1 MLKQTIA
8 NKKIEIIVY
17 ISMGMLYFFS
27 FFQRTGIPGTIFN
40 QLQSDLKCSAAQIT
54 MLGAC
59 YLYVYAFMQPFIG
72 VIADRFGGFKIISI
86 GGVLLTIASIVFP
99 LLNNI
104 SLLYICR
111 IFIGFS
117 GAFMYL
123 SIVRELNNL
132 FSSRHFTMLYSITL
146 FFGNLGW
153 LASASP
159 LAYASDIMGWRG
171 ALLLVGFLTAIPLIF
186 ILLFTKKL
194 KEKTTKPSEI
204 SFAILKKSLSNRY
217 IWAPMLALMFNYTVF
232 FIVTSIIG
240 KKFLEDV
247 AALASQ
253 RAAFYISIA
262 TVAGIIMIL
271 LSGFVSK
278 WCNNRRRIPAI
289 IATSLTFIATILSI
303 IGIAGNFPSYFYLF
317 LLIIFATASGAC
329 TFFVSAI
336 IEVCSPK
343 VIALTL
349 GLCNTAVY
357 VSIAFAGNI
366 CGWML
371 DLFTDQAE
379 KTATTTIYPP
389 QAYIIIFTV
398 LAVLTLMAII
408 LSTFIKESRGLN
420 IADKLGIK

>member
-1 MLKQTIA
+1 MIKQAIV

-27 FFQRTGIPGTIFN
+27 FFQRAGIPGTIFN

-86 GGVLLTIASIVFP
+86 GGVLLTISSITFP
-99 LLNNI
+99 LLHNI
-104 SLLYICR
+104 YLLYICR
-111 IFIGFS
+111 VCIGFS

-132 FSSRHFTMLYSITL
+132 FAPRHFTMLFGITL

-159 LAYASDIMGWRG
+159 LAYASEAMGWRG
-171 ALLLVGFLTAIPLIF
+171 ALLLVGFLTALPLIF
-186 ILLFTKKL
+186 VLFFTRKL
-194 KEKTTKPSEI
+194 KEKSVKPSEI
-204 SFAILKKSLSNRY
+204 SFAMLKKALSNRY
-217 IWAPMLALMFNYTVF
+217 IWAPMLASMLNFTVF
-232 FIVTSIIG
+232 FVVLSIIG
-240 KKFLEDV
+240 KKFLEDIT
-247 AALASQ
+247 AIASQ
-253 RAAFYISIA
+253 QAAFYIFIA
-262 TVAGIIMIL
+262 TAAGIIMIL
-271 LSGFVSK
+271 LSGFISK
-278 WCNNRRRIPAI
+278 WCNNQRRIPAI

-303 IGIAGNFPSYFYLF
+303 VGIAGNFPHYFYLL
-317 LLIIFATASGAC
+317 LLIMFATASGAC

-336 IEVCSPK
+336 IEVCSAK
-343 VIALTL
+343 VSALTL
-349 GLCNTAVY
+349 GLCNTVVY

-371 DLFTDQAE
+371 DLFAGQAE
-379 KTATTTIYPP
+379 KTATATIYPP
-389 QAYIIIFTV
+389 QAYITIFTV
-398 LAVLTLMAII
+398 LAAMALTAII
-408 LSTFIKESRGLN
+408 LSIFIKESKGIN
-420 IADKLGIK
+420 IADKLG